1 MDLIFLDICLL
12 LLACGFMVNTE
23 RLISVGYVFGLVVSF
38 LSCKLA
44 FLLFE
49 SFDDRSPNR

>member
-23 RLISVGYVFGLVVSF
+23 RLTSVGYVFGLVVSF

-44 FLLFE
+44 FLWFE